1 MITASLQ
8 AVFFRLP
15 PGRRG
20 DKNRRFFHQPQWR
33 LCEFAHIL
41 RGDLLLD

>member
-8 AVFFRLP
+8 AVFFGYRP
-15 PGRRG
+15 ADAATKSP
-20 DKNRRFFHQPQWR
+20 FFHQPQWR